1 MAHVLD
7 SCVLW
12 VVDYRLD
19 GRLRQWIRA
28 LPVVSPPHAMMLEE
42 LDELYGQRAA
52 LIELRQASDEERTAF
67 IRGEPPPVRSTGQDQ
82 ASTR

>member
-12 VVDYRLD
+12 VVEYRLD
-19 GRLRQWIRA
+19 GRPRRWIRA

-42 LDELYGQRAA
+42 LDELYGTRAA
-52 LIELRQASDEERTAF
+52 LVDLRQASDEERVAF
-67 IRGEPPPVRSTGQDQ
+67 IRGEPPPVRAASGDQ
-82 ASTR
+82 PTCS

>member
-19 GRLRQWIRA
+19 GRPRRWIRA
-28 LPVVSPPHAMMLEE
+28 LPVAAPPHAMVLEE
-42 LDELYGQRAA
+42 LDELYVTRAT
-52 LIELRQASDEERTAF
+52 LIELRQASDEERIAF
-67 IRGEPPPVRSTGQDQ
+67 IRGEPVPARHPS
-82 ASTR
+82 